1 MRSMKNMR
9 NLRLGT
15 RGSQL
20 ALWQARHVASLL
32 ESSLPDL
39 KVEIKT
45 IKTTGDKILD
55 VALSKIGDK
64 GLFTKE
70 IEKELLAGE
79 IDIAVHS
86 MKDLPSELPLGLCI
100 AAVLEREDPR
110 DALLSHKNYSLE
122 DLPHAALIGTSS
134 LRRIAQLKAWRPDL
148 QLVDMRG
155 NVETRIRK
163 MKEQDLDGIILAYA
177 GVKRLGL
184 EEMISDYLPA
194 HLVLPAVGQGMIAVE
209 ARAGE
214 QDVLKLLSR
223 INHQDSF
230 LASQAER
237 GFLHELGGG
246 CQVPVASMAELQGGQ
261 LHIQGLIASLDGKE
275 KYSGSCDC
283 SLPEAEE
290 AGRELARRLL
300 QQGGAAILCEIRK

>member
-1 MRSMKNMR
+1 MR

-32 ESSLPDL
+32 ESSWPDL

-86 MKDLPSELPLGLCI
+86 MKDLPSELPPGLCI

-110 DALLSHKNYSLE
+110 DVLLSHKSFALAQ
-122 DLPHAALIGTSS
+122 LPPAARIGTSS
-134 LRRIAQLKAWRPDL
+134 LRRIAQLKAWRDDL
-148 QLVDMRG
+148 ELVDIRG
-155 NVETRIRK
+155 NVETRVRK
-163 MKEQDLDGIILAYA
+163 MREQDLDGIILAYA

-184 EEMISDYLPA
+184 EGMISDYLPMQ
-194 HLVLPAVGQGMIAVE
+194 LVLPAVGQGMIAVE
-209 ARAGE
+209 ARDGDKAVFE
-214 QDVLKLLSR
+214 LTAT
-223 INHQDSF
+223 INHQES
-230 LASQAER
+230 LSASLAER
-237 GFLHELGGG
+237 AFLRELEGG
-246 CQVPVASMAELQGGQ
+246 CQVPVASIAEWQEGQ
-261 LHIQGLIASLDGKE
+261 LHIRGLVASLDGKE
-275 KYSGSCDC
+275 KYSGSSYC
-283 SLPEAEE
+283 SPTEAET

-300 QQGGAAILCEIRK
+300 QEGGAAILAGIRG

>member
-1 MRSMKNMR
+1 MKNMR

-70 IEKELLAGE
+70 IEKELLSGE

-86 MKDLPSELPLGLCI
+86 MKDLPSELPPGLCI

-110 DALLSHKNYSLE
+110 DVLLSHKNYSLAE
-122 DLPHAALIGTSS
+122 LPHAAQIGTSS

-163 MKEQDLDGIILAYA
+163 MKEQDLDGIILACA

-246 CQVPVASMAELQGGQ
+246 CQVPVASMAELREGQ

-275 KYSGSCDC
+275 KYSGSSDC
-283 SLPEAEE
+283 SLSEAEE

>member
-1 MRSMKNMR
+1 MK

-15 RGSQL
+15 RGSRL
-20 ALWQARHVASLL
+20 ALWQAQHVAFRL
-32 ESSLPDL
+32 ESLAPDL

-45 IKTTGDKILD
+45 IKTIGDKILD

-70 IEKELLAGE
+70 IEKELLAGK

-86 MKDLPSELPLGLCI
+86 MKDLPSDLPPGLCI

-110 DALLSHKNYSLE
+110 DVLLSHKNYSLAE
-122 DLPHAALIGTSS
+122 LPEGAVIGTSS
-134 LRRIAQLKAWRPDL
+134 LRRIAQLKVWRSDL

-163 MKEQDLDGIILAYA
+163 MKEQDLDGIILACA

-184 EEMISDYLPA
+184 EGMISDYLPA
-194 HLVLPAVGQGMIAVE
+194 DLVLPAVGQGMIAVE
-209 ARAGE
+209 ARADDPVILE
-214 QDVLKLLSR
+214 ALSR
-223 INHQDSF
+223 INHQDSY
-230 LASQAER
+230 LAGQAER
-237 GFLHELGGG
+237 AFLHELGGG
-246 CQVPVASMAELQGGQ
+246 CQVPVASMADLRGGQ

-275 KYSGSCDC
+275 KYSGTCAC
-283 SLPEAEE
+283 SPPEAEKT
-290 AGRELARRLL
+290 GRELARSLL
-300 QQGGAAILCEIRK
+300 QQGGAAILCETRG